1 MTRTAT
7 TAVTAAATSGGYGR
21 SGDYGRSSGDY
32 GRESDYGRGRDY
44 GMQSRQDDDWGRYGS
59 GYSGRYGGDYSGRGQ
74 SFGGGSGTGYGGD
87 YGRDRGYG
95 GSSGGNY
102 GRDYG
107 RDRDWGRDQGM
118 GDEDRSRSGW
128 GRGGVQTD
136 FGDEASGRSYVGNEG
151 RGYGYGPDYRRD
163 QWDYGREGDR
173 GRERSDYGRQ
183 GGYGREGGYSS
194 RGYDRGGYGDRD
206 RGERGWW
213 DRTRDEVAS
222 WFGDDDAER
231 RRQQDFRGRGP
242 KGYRRS
248 DERIKED
255 ISDRLADDW
264 QVDASEIDVG
274 VSNAGGDAERHG
286 RQPRRAAAGR
296 GHRRAGLGREPRP
309 EQHPRPSAGVIV
321 EQLAA
326 GHVERLAA
334 GRPAADRRVGL
345 QRAGHGRCGRLDHHW
360 GHRQQR
366 HDGRRGHFGGR
377 QRLRRVPH
385 DRQHLTS

>member
-1 MTRTAT
+1 
-7 TAVTAAATSGGYGR
+7 
-21 SGDYGRSSGDY
+21 
-32 GRESDYGRGRDY
+32 
-44 GMQSRQDDDWGRYGS
+44 
-59 GYSGRYGGDYSGRGQ
+59 
-74 SFGGGSGTGYGGD
+74 
-87 YGRDRGYG
+87 
-95 GSSGGNY
+95 
-102 GRDYG
+102 
-107 RDRDWGRDQGM
+107 M

-194 RGYDRGGYGDRD
+194 RGYDRGGYGRDDDRGGYGDRD

-274 VSNAGGDAERHG
+274 VSNAEVTLSGTVDSRDAR
-286 RQPRRAAAGR
+286 RRAEDIAEQVSGVSHVQNNIRVRQQASSSSSWQQGTSSGWQQGGQQRTAGSAYSGQDTGGAAASTTTGVTGSSDTMGAAGT
-296 GHRRAGLGREPRP
+296 
-309 EQHPRPSAGVIV
+309 SAG
-321 EQLAA
+321 
-326 GHVERLAA
+326 GN
-334 GRPAADRRVGL
+334 G
-345 QRAGHGRCGRLDHHW
+345 
-360 GHRQQR
+360 
-366 HDGRRGHFGGR
+366 FGASR
-377 QRLRRVPH
+377 
-385 DRQHLTS
+385 TTANT